1 MSLWVI
7 VAGLLIASV
16 IVAIVGFQKNSG
28 VMMVASGAWA
38 LFFVGCGF
46 VVRFDQAFILFV
58 FPLIG
63 AFGVTVLALGLK
75 ALFK

>member
-1 MSLWVI
+1 
-7 VAGLLIASV
+7 
-16 IVAIVGFQKNSG
+16 
-28 VMMVASGAWA
+28 MMVASGAWV

-46 VVRFDQAFILFV
+46 KVGFDDAFILFV

-63 AFGVTVLALGLK
+63 AFGVTILALGLK

>member
-7 VAGLLIASV
+7 IAAPLIAS
-16 IVAIVGFQKNSG
+16 IVVAVVGFQKNSG

-46 VVRFDQAFILFV
+46 RVGFDDVFVLFA
-58 FPLIG
+58 FPLVG